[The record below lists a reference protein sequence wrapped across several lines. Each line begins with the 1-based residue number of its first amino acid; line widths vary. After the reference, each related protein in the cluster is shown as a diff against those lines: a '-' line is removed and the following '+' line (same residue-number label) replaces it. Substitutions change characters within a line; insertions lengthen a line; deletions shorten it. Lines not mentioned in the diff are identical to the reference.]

1 MGKYEAEDEVLLQT
15 AQELRSTIPTFL
27 GNVRAA
33 YPFFFDK
40 EELIARLARGD
51 DYVVSIL
58 PDAKYDDEFAKL
70 KETFTNDNELTSL
83 INILAAYGRL
93 AQLDLDNLPK
103 DLQQVV
109 DTKKRQREYKERVQ
123 AKTEEIAPLVNEV
136 QTVYGMLLIDGRVN
150 KDAFTHHKTLDG
162 AIQTLTENIKKAYP
176 YLDEVDQLLRV
187 EKVLL
192 RNYQDTVNL
201 AQEIKQGG
209 GQPGPIS
216 RPDTRNWATWKSCSK
231 HKNKAACQTAK
242 CTEWSTKTNGSANNA
257 KAKKGTCSKKGPG
270 AKLHTKAEC
279 KGKGHDSKAWKAT
292 TAEKKGMAWY
302 WWVVIIGG
310 ILAVLGT
317 VAYLFLGSDASNDE
331 EWSPEEAE
339 A

>member
-70 KETFTNDNELTSL
+70 KETFTDDKEPKELTSL
-83 INILAAYGRL
+83 THILAAYGRL
-93 AQLDLDNLPK
+93 AQLDLDKDLPK
-103 DLQQVV
+103 DLQEVA
-109 DTKKRQREYKERVQ
+109 DRKKRQREYRQQQE
-123 AKTEEIAPLVNEV
+123 AL
-136 QTVYGMLLIDGRVN
+136 
-150 KDAFTHHKTLDG
+150 
-162 AIQTLTENIKKAYP
+162 LTESQKLTGRLQANDAKANVKALEQDVTDFLAKVRAAFPQGPNRQLDSACRNIA
-176 YLDEVDQLLRV
+176 EMFTQL
-187 EKVLL
+187 
-192 RNYQDTVNL
+192 
-201 AQEIKQGG
+201 KQGG
-209 GQPGPIS
+209 GQPGPT
-216 RPDTRNWATWKSCSK
+216 PQPVNWATWKSCSK
-231 HKNKAACQTAK
+231 HKNNKAACQTAK
-242 CTEWSTKTNGSANNA
+242 CTEWSTKTNGSRGNNA
-257 KAKKGTCSKKGPG
+257 VKKGTCSKKGPG